1 MEIFRTAIFVLLLI
15 LCYSV
20 QTQYEE
26 TNGYHMIQ
34 CHLYDVVIRI
44 LRRRRQLTFV
54 RLPCASCA
62 LYVLSRI
69 RAPESGRFE
78 LICGLQ
84 GDAINM
90 REIPGTSGRLGM
102 SDKAAHAVL
111 SCNWVGSCSHRK
123 RTVPE
128 FVWNRTETTSS
139 AGSRFGCLVRTRV
152 RLLYSHLPKRSAPRG
167 ETN

>member
-26 TNGYHMIQ
+26 TNEYHMIQ

-44 LRRRRQLTFV
+44 LRRRRCAARRFRSERTCSHV
-54 RLPCASCA
+54 RRENA
-62 LYVLSRI
+62 LKGAVLS
-69 RAPESGRFE
+69 
-78 LICGLQ
+78 
-84 GDAINM
+84 
-90 REIPGTSGRLGM
+90 
-102 SDKAAHAVL
+102 
-111 SCNWVGSCSHRK
+111 SCNWVSSCSHRK

-128 FVWNRTETTSS
+128 LVWTRTETTSS
-139 AGSRFGCLVRTRV
+139 AGSRFGCLACTRV